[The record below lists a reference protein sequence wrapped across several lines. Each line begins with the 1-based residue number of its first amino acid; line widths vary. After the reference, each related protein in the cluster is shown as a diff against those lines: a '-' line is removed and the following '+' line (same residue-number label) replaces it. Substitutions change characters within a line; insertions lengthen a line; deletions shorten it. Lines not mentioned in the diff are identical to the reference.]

1 MPENPAKNKNAADL
15 AVSFCGV
22 RLKNPIVAASG
33 TFGFGREYAELWDI
47 SRLGAISVKGLTRQP
62 RQGNPP
68 PRIAETP
75 AGMLNAVGLQNPGAE
90 AFIKTELPFLRGFDL
105 PVFANISANTPEEYG
120 EMARLLANAGV
131 DLIEVNV
138 SCPNVRAGGIQFG
151 TDPAAVARVTE
162 EVKKNA
168 VSVPVAVKLS
178 PNVTSIADIARAAE
192 SAGADGISAINTLLG
207 MRIDLR
213 RRRPVLHN
221 NTGGLSGPA
230 IFPVA
235 LRCVADI
242 YRAVKLPICGGGGV
256 MTARDAA
263 EMMIAG
269 AACVSVGTATVFE
282 PAAIP
287 ELLDGLPDLCRELGV
302 GGIAELTGTLA
313 LN

>member
-1 MPENPAKNKNAADL
+1 MPENPVKNSIPDL
-15 AVSFCGV
+15 AVDFCGV

-75 AGMLNAVGLQNPGAE
+75 AGMLNAVGLQNPGVE
-90 AFIKTELPFLRGFDL
+90 AFIATELPFLRGFDL

-120 EMARLLANAGV
+120 EMAALLSDSGV

-138 SCPNVRAGGIQFG
+138 SCPNVRAGGLQFG

-168 VSVPVAVKLS
+168 GRVPVAVKLS
-178 PNVTSIADIARAAE
+178 PNVTSIADIALAAE

-207 MRIDLR
+207 MRIDIR
-213 RRRPVLHN
+213 RRKPVLHN

-230 IFPVA
+230 VFPVA
-235 LRCVADI
+235 LRCVSDI
-242 YRAVKLPICGGGGV
+242 YRAVKIPICGGGGV

-269 AACVSVGTATVFE
+269 ATCVSVGTATVFE
-282 PAAIP
+282 PEAIP
-287 ELLDGLPDLCRELGV
+287 GILDGLPGV
-302 GGIAELTGTLA
+302 CAEAGASAVRELTGTVEM
-313 LN
+313 N